1 MTTRR
6 EHLKMLAAAGAAA
19 ALPGGAAR
27 AQGTTHEVLM
37 LNAHPD
43 NPRERQV
50 FVPAVLQIEP
60 GDTVVWI
67 PEDRGHN
74 SEVTEDMIPEGG
86 ATWEGGINEEVSVT
100 FEAEGTYGYHCTPHR
115 TAGMVG
121 LVLVGD
127 ASVNFEEARGV
138 RQRGLAGRRYEEYFA
153 EAEEMIAG
161 AS

>member
-6 EHLKMLAAAGAAA
+6 EHLKLLAAAGATLAVPA
-19 ALPGGAAR
+19 AAR

-50 FVPAVLQIEP
+50 FVPAVLQIQP

-74 SEVTEDMIPEGG
+74 SVVDEDMMPEGG
-86 ATWEGGINEEVSVT
+86 ATWDGAINEEVSAT
-100 FEAEGTYGYHCTPHR
+100 FDAEGTYGYNCTPHR

-121 LVLVGD
+121 LILVGD
-127 ASVNFEEARGV
+127 ASVNFEEVREV
-138 RQRGLAGRRYEEYFA
+138 RQRGLAARRYEEYFA

-161 AS
+161 S

>member
-19 ALPGGAAR
+19 AVPGAAAR
-27 AQGTTHEVLM
+27 AQGTNHEVLM

-50 FVPAVLQIEP
+50 YVPAVLQIQP
-60 GDTVVWI
+60 GDTVTWVS
-67 PEDRGHN
+67 EDRGHN
-74 SEVTEDMIPEGG
+74 SAVDEDMMPEGG
-86 ATWEGGINEEVSVT
+86 TTWDGAINEDVSVT
-100 FEAEGTYGYHCTPHR
+100 FETEGTYGYYCTPHR

-127 ASVNFEEARGV
+127 ASVNFEEVREV
-138 RQRGLAGRRYEEYFA
+138 RQRGLAARRYEEYFA

-161 AS
+161 S